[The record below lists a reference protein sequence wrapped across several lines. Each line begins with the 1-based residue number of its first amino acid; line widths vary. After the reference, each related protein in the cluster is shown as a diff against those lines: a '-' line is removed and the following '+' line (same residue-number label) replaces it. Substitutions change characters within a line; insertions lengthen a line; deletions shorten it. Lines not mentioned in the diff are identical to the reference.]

1 MASHSGAAAEP
12 YPLVRR
18 QRELA
23 SLYATA
29 KSLTALGELDE
40 VLQSIVHH
48 AHDLIGTDFTYLSLV
63 GADGRLSARA
73 S

>member
-1 MASHSGAAAEP
+1 MASNPGGDAESP
-12 YPLVRR
+12 ALARR

-48 AHDLIGTDFTYLSLV
+48 AHELIGTDFTYLSLV
-63 GADGRLSARA
+63 GADGRLSA
-73 S
+73 